1 MTDYLGVNEVL
12 SIRDAIAATY
22 PDNESFEIMTHHGLL
37 SALAAPRQSAFGS
50 DAFPTVHDKAA
61 ALLFHLV
68 QNHPFWDGNKRIASA
83 ALRLFLERNGQALA
97 ADDAEL
103 EALTV
108 QVASGTLQHDEIA
121 VWVRDHSDVRRK
133 T

>member
-1 MTDYLGVNEVL
+1 MTDYVGVNELL
-12 SIRDAIAATY
+12 SIRDAIAASY

-37 SALAAPRQSAFGS
+37 SALAAPRQSVFGS
-50 DAFPTVHDKAA
+50 DAFPTLPEKAA

-68 QNHPFWDGNKRIASA
+68 QNHPFWDGNKRVASA
-83 ALRLFLERNGQALA
+83 AVRLFLERNGQTLVADA
-97 ADDAEL
+97 ADL

-108 QVASGTLQHDEIA
+108 QVARGALHQDEIA
-121 VWVRDHSDVRRK
+121 VWMRDRGVESK